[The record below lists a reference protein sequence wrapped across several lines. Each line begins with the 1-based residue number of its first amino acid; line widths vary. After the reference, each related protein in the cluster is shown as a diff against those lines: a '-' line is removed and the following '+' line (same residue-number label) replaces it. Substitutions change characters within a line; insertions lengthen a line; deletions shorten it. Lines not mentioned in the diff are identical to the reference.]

1 MDIDLFFKYIF
12 PSVSIS
18 IGAYVAIRVDLA
30 RMTERIIFTKDV
42 ADKAHIKDEQAH
54 MRINSILEK

>member
-1 MDIDLFFKYIF
+1 MDIDFFFKYIF

-42 ADKAHIKDEQAH
+42 ADKAHIKAEQAH